1 MRYLLK
7 LYRKILSFL
16 VRRELRKISTQEYI
30 DIDDLISYYDF
41 MSIECMDRP
50 KILKPSIRTSLA
62 LEELRDIKR
71 RM

>member
-1 MRYLLK
+1 M
-7 LYRKILSFL
+7 
-16 VRRELRKISTQEYI
+16 STQEYI

-62 LEELRDIKR
+62 LEELRDIR
-71 RM
+71 RISYLCTS